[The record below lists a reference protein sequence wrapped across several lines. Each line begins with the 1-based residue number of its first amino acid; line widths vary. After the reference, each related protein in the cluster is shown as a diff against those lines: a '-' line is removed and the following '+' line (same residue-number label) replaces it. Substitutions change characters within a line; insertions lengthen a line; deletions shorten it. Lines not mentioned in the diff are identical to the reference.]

1 MSCRAGAPDNAIC
14 SIVRLQDRTIWM
26 KNKKEPFSQTG
37 AYLSYVT
44 DEQKGFDT
52 VIRQIAQS

>member
-1 MSCRAGAPDNAIC
+1 
-14 SIVRLQDRTIWM
+14 M

-44 DEQKGFDT
+44 VCEKGSAA
-52 VIRQIAQS
+52 VIRSIARLTHVEFAHPLHLIANLF